1 MTDTPLTLDQMRA
14 DIAAMVHEA
23 PENIADDDNL
33 MDLGVDSMRALNLIL
48 KWGDQ
53 GVEIDFAD
61 LAEEVTLA
69 GWWKAAQAQMA
80 QNSTTAAP
88 RRT

>member
-1 MTDTPLTLDQMRA
+1 MTDTPLTLERMRA

-80 QNSTTAAP
+80 NNAAD
-88 RRT
+88 RA